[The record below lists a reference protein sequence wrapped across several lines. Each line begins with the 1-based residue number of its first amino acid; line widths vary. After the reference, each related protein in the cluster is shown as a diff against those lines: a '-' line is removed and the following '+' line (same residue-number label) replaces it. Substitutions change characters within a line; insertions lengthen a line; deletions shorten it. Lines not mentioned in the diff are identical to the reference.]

1 MVGVSEGQNGRI
13 SSIWLCIQAQAK
25 AVTAKGRGAR
35 KRARNGAVGVYGL
48 ERPSNV
54 SFATVEYLNEWIRI
68 WI

>member
-1 MVGVSEGQNGRI
+1 MGGYGYLRFGSAFNP
-13 SSIWLCIQAQAK
+13 QAK
-25 AVTAKGRGAR
+25 AVAARGRGAR